1 MKWYIFFCHAV
12 IVPLRRTDK
21 LNFFCHAVIV
31 PLRRTDKLNSLV
43 FGLPVTSCA
52 LLLQHVEGGTDTSD
66 ESADEDVMVCMIV
79 YIIR

>member
-1 MKWYIFFCHAV
+1 MSSGSSDDRGQD
-12 IVPLRRTDK
+12 PLHEMVQFLLSCGNCST
-21 LNFFCHAVIV
+21 
-31 PLRRTDKLNSLV
+31 RRTDKLNSLV
-43 FGLPVTSCA
+43 FGLPATSCA